1 MTYQWLLFDADGT
14 LFDYD
19 RAETAALKASFA
31 QFDLPFDLT
40 SSDTYR
46 KVNSAVWA
54 DFEQG
59 KITVTQLRTV
69 RFERLFTALNLDV
82 DAETFSTAYLNQLGA
97 RGDLIPGVDALVE
110 ACYGRYQ
117 LMIITNGLKDVQRK
131 RLAHSK
137 LGKYFVDIIISDEI
151 GSAKPDSKIFDV
163 AFARMGNPQR
173 DDVLMIGDSLTSDMQ
188 GGLNYGID
196 TCWYNPQQRP
206 LPTDLPLTYQIQ
218 QLAELKTILDL

>member
-1 MTYQWLLFDADGT
+1 MSYQWLLFDADGT

-19 RAETAALKASFA
+19 RAEAVALKESFKL
-31 QFDLPFDLT
+31 FNLPFDLT

-46 KVNSAVWA
+46 QVNSAVWA

-59 KITVTQLRTV
+59 KITVTQLRTL
-69 RFERLFTALNLDV
+69 RFKRLFTALNIDM
-82 DAETFSTAYLNQLGA
+82 DAEVFSTAYLDQLSA
-97 RGDLIPGVDALVE
+97 RGDLIPGTEAIVE

-131 RLAHSK
+131 RLAHTN

-151 GSAKPDSKIFDV
+151 GSAKPDNKIFDV
-163 AFARMGNPQR
+163 AFARMGNPLR
-173 DDVLMIGDSLTSDMQ
+173 ADVLIIGDSLTSDMQ
-188 GGLNYGID
+188 GGVNYGID

-206 LPTDLPLTYQIQ
+206 LSNGLPLTYQIQ
-218 QLAELKTILDL
+218 QLAELKTILNL